1 MSVFNPYEH
10 GARPVQSNNGNFNPL
25 EHGAKPIQPQKEY
38 SLGNRAASLGKSAT
52 AGALGAVPDTAAL
65 AYNLPAMGINAAM
78 RSTDTSQPFDD
89 DGVIPQLPQN
99 MGGSFA
105 NVTQNKGHDLGEQ
118 APQLP
123 LIPSATHAISEGIDN
138 LSDGYTETSP
148 QDKALNQGVEFAAGV
163 GGGGAI
169 AKGAQ
174 ALGKTGAATV
184 AGFAGSTNKWHI
196 GGAGAA
202 GSTMSTLEDA
212 GTSTGG
218 AMAGGLAAGAAV
230 NSIPNM
236 WNAAKNIKSL
246 PAKAAVAVSGL
257 GKKNFNLEA
266 AKNAQELGIDLPATP
281 FTESTSTR
289 LADQLIGKSPVLGNK
304 LHGKY
309 KNAEEQTKKALED
322 IYDSTG
328 PRKTD
333 EVQQE
338 ITNLYNQRVSELPKD
353 AGIKPNH
360 TIKAIN
366 DIKIDSIHPSQ
377 NEKALLDVVNS
388 FKNELTPRIKNKFGD
403 INIPVQESNIQRL
416 ADSKRSLNDLIKWDT
431 DEGVKNQVRAIQKGL
446 ANDITEYGKTNP
458 EWHKTFKEADD
469 LFGKV
474 AKRERLEK
482 ELGHKTSSFSD
493 ESISYN
499 KLSKA
504 IHDPKSKAILK
515 RQASPEVLEKIEK
528 LGTVAKAMA
537 VKNKNVPNPSGT
549 AMTLATTSFIY
560 SMATNPIATI
570 TGAPIAVVGG
580 ALAATKLLTDKKVLD
595 AAIKF
600 AETGTEKAAVKFNVR
615 MKAITGHTPV
625 TLARETAKREEKE
638 ENKQGKGV
646 RQKFNDHIETNKKR
660 PKSQALKK
668 LLNNPSVQKGAEI
681 LGVNPWKQ

>member
-1 MSVFNPYEH
+1 MSRFEGLGGVPINNKFDGL
-10 GARPVQSNNGNFNPL
+10 GAVAMSNNT
-25 EHGAKPIQPQKEY
+25 QPQKQY
-38 SLGNRAASLGKSAT
+38 SLGNRAASLAKSAT

-65 AYNLPAMGINAAM
+65 AYNLPAMGVNSALKSGLPLWKASEPTGSNENAA
-78 RSTDTSQPFDD
+78 
-89 DGVIPQLPQN
+89 
-99 MGGSFA
+99 
-105 NVTQNKGHDLGEQ
+105 
-118 APQLP
+118 QLP

-138 LSDGYTETSP
+138 ITDGYTETP
-148 QDKALNQGVEFAAGV
+148 EDQKNWNQGIEFAAGV
-163 GGGGAI
+163 ASGGGVAAGAN
-169 AKGAQ
+169 
-174 ALGKTGAATV
+174 ALGRTGV
-184 AGFAGSTNKWHI
+184 AKVANFAGSTNPVHVVS
-196 GGAGAA
+196 AGAA
-202 GSTMSTLEDA
+202 GYTMGKLEDA
-212 GTSTGG
+212 GASTGG
-218 AMAGGLAAGAAV
+218 SMAGGLAAGAAV
-230 NSIPNM
+230 NSAPST

-257 GKKNFNLEA
+257 GKKNFNVDA

-289 LADQLIGKSPVLGNK
+289 LADQLIGKTPVLGNK

-309 KNAEEQTKKALED
+309 KNAEEQTKKVLED
-322 IYDSTG
+322 IYDATG

-333 EVQQE
+333 EVQRE

-353 AGIKPNH
+353 AGVKPNH

-377 NEKALLDVVNS
+377 NEKALMDVVNS
-388 FKNELTPRIKNKFGD
+388 FKNELTPKVKSKFGD
-403 INIPVQESNIQRL
+403 IDIPVQESNIQRL

-431 DEGVKNQVRAIQKGL
+431 DEGVKNQVRTIQKGL
-446 ANDITEYGKTNP
+446 STDIAEYGKANP
-458 EWHKTFKEADD
+458 EWYKTFKEADD

-482 ELGHKTSSFSD
+482 ELGHKTASFAD

-499 KLSKA
+499 KLSKV

-549 AMTLATTSFIY
+549 AMTLATGSFIY
-560 SMATNPIATI
+560 SMATNPIATV

-615 MKAITGHTPV
+615 MKQITGYTPV
-625 TLARETAKREEKE
+625 TLAKEAAKREQEKQD
-638 ENKQGKGV
+638 KDGTGLKK
-646 RQKFNDHIETNKKR
+646 KFNDHIESNKQK
-660 PKSQALKK
+660 PKGQALEK
-668 LLNNPSVQKGAEI
+668 LMQTNAAKKGAEF
-681 LGVNPWKQ
+681 LGANPWK

>member
-230 NSIPNM
+230 NSIPSVGKGIGNIV
-236 WNAAKNIKSL
+236 AKGG
-246 PAKAAVAVSGL
+246 VALAGL
-257 GKKNFNLEA
+257 GKKNLNLDA
-266 AKNAQELGIDLPATP
+266 AKAAQELEITLPKAVASDSKILAYADRFVNHAPFAGNIMKDRYAKIGDKILKELDNAYDSVLPKSKLEGIDQVIRKMYNTAENLLPEGATIAP
-281 FTESTSTR
+281 SNTMGTITEIR
-289 LADQLIGKSPVLGNK
+289 KKI
-304 LHGKY
+304 
-309 KNAEEQTKKALED
+309 NAPSQSGDFKKMQT
-322 IYDSTG
+322 I
-328 PRKTD
+328 
-333 EVQQE
+333 
-338 ITNLYNQRVSELPKD
+338 
-353 AGIKPNH
+353 
-360 TIKAIN
+360 IN
-366 DIKIDSIHPSQ
+366 DIERSFAPSGIKGMPAEMQ
-377 NEKALLDVVNS
+377 QMVNQKENLNNAFADFKTAKGQYYLTKLNNAVKDDIAL
-388 FKNELTPRIKNKFGD
+388 
-403 INIPVQESNIQRL
+403 
-416 ADSKRSLNDLIKWDT
+416 
-431 DEGVKNQVRAIQKGL
+431 
-446 ANDITEYGKTNP
+446 YGKENP
-458 EWHKTFKEADD
+458 EWHKYFSGADD
-469 LFGKV
+469 LYSKKATREDLTKLLASKAESATHGEITVGNLSKV
-474 AKRERLEK
+474 LNTPETRDKLK
-482 ELGHKTSSFSD
+482 LLVSD
-493 ESISYN
+493 EIFS
-499 KLSKA
+499 
-504 IHDPKSKAILK
+504 
-515 RQASPEVLEKIEK
+515 RMEK
-528 LGTVAKAMA
+528 LGTVTQAFAK
-537 VKNKNVPNPSGT
+537 KNKNIINPSGT
-549 AMTLATTSFIY
+549 TVAQTTINWVS
-560 SMATNPIATI
+560 S
-570 TGAPIAVVGG
+570 AVGIGG
-580 ALAATKLLTDKKVLD
+580 GSPVAAGLGVLAASGIAHLLTDKKSLD
-595 AAIKF
+595 LVIKL
-600 AETGTEKAAVKFNVR
+600 AEKPTEKAAVAFNVR
-615 MKAITGHTPV
+615 MKQITGYTPV

-681 LGVNPWKQ
+681 LGANPWKQ